1 MRGMTLPGIAMSLMV
16 MVTATEAQ
24 VSTESTSMTFEN
36 VKGDPSA
43 GKLRKKP
50 AGQATARPAARGDLK
65 AKPHVAPGIEGT
77 DVTTGGYTSDPGGD
91 GCTPK
96 SRAAQC

>member
-1 MRGMTLPGIAMSLMV
+1 MRCMILPGIAMSLMIT
-16 MVTATEAQ
+16 VTAAQSQ

-36 VKGDPSA
+36 AKGDAPA

-50 AGQATARPAARGDLK
+50 AGQSVAKPAARGSLK
-65 AKPHVAPGIEGT
+65 AKPHVVPGIEGT
-77 DVTTGGYTSDPGGD
+77 DVTTGGYTADPGGD

-96 SRAAQC
+96 SRAAHC